1 LCSINLADEVDFVG
15 AGDLTI
21 AAISIVAMDQLTVI
35 LQDNTIAHKETV
47 SPLALP
53 HGQQAVLGSKEIVF
67 LAILA
72 I

>member
-1 LCSINLADEVDFVG
+1 LCSINLADEVIFVE

-21 AAISIVAMDQLTVI
+21 AAIFIMAMDQLTVI
-35 LQDNTIAHKETV
+35 LQDNNIAHMATG
-47 SPLALP
+47 SHLALP
-53 HGQQAVLGSKEIVF
+53 HGQHAVLGSKEIVF

>member
-53 HGQQAVLGSKEIVF
+53 HGK
-67 LAILA
+67 
-72 I
+72 